1 MNPESEKCV
10 RIVTLGKNLTFGVC
24 NTTAMLEEYSHK
36 AMAVCLGVVA
46 LLSVAFASTDEQIT
60 AAKVEIPIEPAK
72 VEAIKPV
79 RAEPVVEAATVE
91 AIDAPPVISTSTGVY
106 NARWSANVTVTQGA
120 REFRFESNG
129 LPDHELPSQFV
140 MQQRGYAPPAGSQV
154 NALDTIAPLVE
165 LPIEQTIPLNPVLAE
180 EPTTAPAGR
189 IGVLVNGTQ
198 VYNDSELVATTVMA
212 SLEYGFVDVCNGHPN
227 VLEERG
233 EGVGGYHYHAV
244 PSCTTDSID
253 IEGQHSSIVG
263 FMIDGFPI
271 YGSNDEGGAA
281 IQPSQLDSCNGHV
294 GPTPEFPDGIY
305 HYHFLD
311 DVSADPFPCLS
322 GEFDDVATDV
332 VEPAAVPIRIG
343 E

>member
-1 MNPESEKCV
+1 MKEK
-10 RIVTLGKNLTFGVC
+10 RTYKLQAL
-24 NTTAMLEEYSHK
+24 
-36 AMAVCLGVVA
+36 CLFAVA
-46 LLSVAFASTDEQIT
+46 LLSAAFASTEQQVA
-60 AAKVEIPIEPAK
+60 AAKPSISIEFTKSAEPEPKPDVAPEAPIEP
-72 VEAIKPV
+72 VLEAPIV
-79 RAEPVVEAATVE
+79 W
-91 AIDAPPVISTSTGVY
+91 TSAGIAG
-106 NARWSANVTVTQGA
+106 ARWSPNVTITPGVT
-120 REFRFESNG
+120 EFRFESDG
-129 LPDHELPSQFV
+129 LPEHELPSLFLA
-140 MQQRGYAPPAGSQV
+140 QQRGYAAPAGS
-154 NALDTIAPLVE
+154 AFSSLDPVVPLLEYPIDETI
-165 LPIEQTIPLNPVLAE
+165 TLNPVLAD
-180 EPTTAPAGR
+180 EPADAPDGL

-198 VYNDSELVATTVMA
+198 VYNDPESFPATEMA

-227 VLEERG
+227 VLIDSG
-233 EGVGGYHYHAV
+233 QGVGGYHYHAV

-253 IEGQHSSIVG
+253 IEGQHSSVVG

-281 IQPSQLDSCNGHV
+281 IEPWQLDSCNGHV

-332 VEPAAVPIRIG
+332 VEPAAIPIRFG